1 MKNLLKYSLEGRY
14 KMKKVGIITFHNSYN
29 CGSMLETYAMQ
40 EIIKKGG
47 LNPEIVNFSSPGQI
61 SLYTAWFKNNS
72 VKNIVKNILISPYIE
87 HIKSNNEKYIEFQ
100 KKYFYLSKFIM
111 DSSNLKDEEYDTVIS
126 GSDQIWNI
134 TIDDYDDAYFLNWV
148 KNAKRVA
155 YSPSFGSK
163 NILKY
168 SDKPKK
174 YKKLIL
180 DYDAVSV
187 REKNGKKWI
196 KDLTGL
202 DVPVLLD
209 PTLLL
214 EREDYEKLISEDI
227 LENED
232 YIFFYSPGFNNDI
245 CKYVKEVANKYN
257 MKVVTWSSKQ
267 YYVKNIK
274 KYGFELPEYEN
285 PEMYLYLIK
294 NAKLIFTTSY
304 HGTIFSTIFRKK
316 FYTIRN
322 GGMYGEDDRVI
333 TLLEQINLM
342 DRLIPYE
349 FDDKFDYMSQP
360 NFIDSDKKL
369 LKLKEKSIKFLNDNV
384 RGFNYETRK

>member
-1 MKNLLKYSLEGRY
+1 MQ
-14 KMKKVGIITFHNSYN
+14 MKKVGIITFHNSYN

-47 LNPEIVNFSSPGQI
+47 LKAEIVNFSSPGQI
-61 SLYTAWFKNNS
+61 ELYNAWFKNNS
-72 VKNIVKNILISPYIE
+72 LKNIIKNILIAP
-87 HIKSNNEKYIEFQ
+87 HINQIKKNNKKYIEFQ
-100 KKYFYLSKFIM
+100 KEKFNLSAFATNSKI
-111 DSSNLKDEEYDTVIS
+111 LKDENYDTVIS

-134 TIDDYDDAYFLNWV
+134 TIDDYNDAYFLNWV
-148 KNAKRVA
+148 KNAKKVA

-168 SDKPKK
+168 SKNPDK
-174 YKKLIL
+174 YREFIL
-180 DYDAVSV
+180 DYNAVSV
-187 REKNGKKWI
+187 RENNGKKWI

-214 EREDYEKLISEDI
+214 EKEKYEKLIAKDASEKG
-227 LENED
+227 E
-232 YIFFYSPGFNNDI
+232 YIFFYSPGFDNNI
-245 CKYVKEVANKYN
+245 CKYIKNVANKYN
-257 MKVVTWSSKQ
+257 MRVITWSSKH

-274 KYGFELPEYEN
+274 KYGFDLPKYEN

-304 HGTIFSTIFRKK
+304 HGTIFSTIFKKK
-316 FYTIRN
+316 FYTIKN
-322 GGMYGEDDRVI
+322 GGMYGDDDRVI
-333 TLLEQINLM
+333 TLLEQINLL

-349 FDDKFDYMSQP
+349 FDNNFNYMSEP
-360 NFIDSDKKL
+360 DFTESDKNIV
-369 LKLKEKSIKFLNDNV
+369 KLKKKSIKFLIDNV
-384 RGFNYETRK
+384 RGFKYEERK